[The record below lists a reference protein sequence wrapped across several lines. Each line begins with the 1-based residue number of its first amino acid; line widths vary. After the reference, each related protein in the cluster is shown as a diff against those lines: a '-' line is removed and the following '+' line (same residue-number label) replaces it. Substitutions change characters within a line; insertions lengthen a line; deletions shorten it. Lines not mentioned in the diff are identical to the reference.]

1 MASRNDGSSSD
12 DEPDKVSKKPPLG
25 TRKQKKDEPPTDS
38 SDDEPPLTMIPEL
51 APEPI
56 ISHEEAEAIVLNS
69 IPSQHGAVLF
79 LSSSSSTN
87 VNQLSDNYYIN
98 LLSMCEFKDN
108 VDLWST
114 GRQGEDEVP
123 DTEMTRLVKKAGFS
137 NVSFVRVEVLKAG
150 VQGGVFYFDYVCP
163 ILRMFGWSEPNCVG
177 VITIKFKSVVVSI

>member
-12 DEPDKVSKKPPLG
+12 DEPCEVKVSKKALKG
-25 TRKQKKDEPPTDS
+25 TRKQKEPPINS

-51 APEPI
+51 APRA
-56 ISHEEAEAIVLNS
+56 ISQEEAEAIVLNS